1 MDRSW
6 EGCSAQGSEESAT
19 TEGLIACIGVT
30 GLELHLVQLL
40 YDCGKICI

>member
-6 EGCSAQGSEESAT
+6 EGCSPQGSKDSAM
-19 TEGLIACIGVT
+19 TEGLITCIGVT

-40 YDCGKICI
+40 YDYGKICI